1 MIGDHFKT
9 INEENRFT
17 MAVNGYSLYISGTD
31 HDDTWDALTFVYEDK
46 IDFMAAIAS
55 LEDIDVE

>member
-1 MIGDHFKT
+1 MIGDYFKT

-17 MAVNGYSLYISGTD
+17 MAVNGYTIYITGMD
-31 HDDTWDALTFVYEDK
+31 HDDNYISKTFVYNDK
-46 IDFMAAIAS
+46 IDFMAALAS

>member
-1 MIGDHFKT
+1 MIGDHFKS
-9 INEENRFT
+9 IQEENRFT
-17 MAVNGYSLYISGTD
+17 LAVNGYTIYLTGID
-31 HDDTWDALTFVYEDK
+31 HDDNYISKTFVYEDK

>member
-9 INEENRFT
+9 IQEENRFT
-17 MAVNGYSLYISGTD
+17 MAVNGYTLFISGTD
-31 HDDTWDALTFVYEDK
+31 YGDRRRSNTYVFNDK
-46 IDFMAAIAS
+46 IDFMAALAS